1 MVAACSL
8 SRTPRKAASNGLAVA
23 MTSPRTETNKSLRPI
38 RIGAPPLR
46 TRPQTEHYDHLTVA
60 WLRGSDASSKPLDLA
75 PAFALWFPGPGGFM
89 PGGPREAGILGGRHL
104 PGRGSL
110 THILMI
116 EDDPSIADIYRGQLQ
131 NDGYR
136 VTIAT
141 TAELG
146 VTTMTANPPDIVLL
160 DLLLPDRS
168 GFEVLAAL
176 NERFPSH
183 PPVVIL
189 SNYGEPAM
197 IDRGRSLGAVEY
209 LVKSRVTPADISG
222 QIPTC

>member
-1 MVAACSL
+1 MITLGGTA
-8 SRTPRKAASNGLAVA
+8 
-23 MTSPRTETNKSLRPI
+23 
-38 RIGAPPLR
+38 
-46 TRPQTEHYDHLTVA
+46 
-60 WLRGSDASSKPLDLA
+60 RGSYTSSPLVDPT
-75 PAFALWFPGPGGFM
+75 PAFLLWFPGYSGFM
-89 PGGPREAGILGGRHL
+89 PAGPLEAGIVARWQLS
-104 PGRGSL
+104 GRGSPA
-110 THILMI
+110 HVLMI
-116 EDDPSIADIYRGQLQ
+116 EDDATIADMYRVQLEH
-131 NDGYR
+131 DGYR

-146 VTTMTANPPDIVLL
+146 FTTMTANPPDIVLL

-168 GFEVLAAL
+168 GFEVLASL

-222 QIPTC
+222 QIPTWIELGRRGGQGES